1 MYIGYKHKYRIL
13 IARANRRFSS
23 VNMSQ
28 RSRQPRLAFENI
40 VIFFSIILMIA
51 LGLTFY
57 SAIEERTEE
66 YVNYHKN
73 ISTKATLNVGYEISN
88 RINNRRILVKNF
100 IEDNQQ
106 LINQLIGDTENTELY
121 EALDKKISKY
131 FIDYVSFS
139 IADKNAEL
147 MVGHFEHEI
156 GFACRADTKNFVS
169 KGQQTIRVHPNP
181 AAYHF
186 DVLTRFNTNNTDY
199 IFFVSFDTDEIT
211 NLLRV
216 SKPEDHNLLIRFKN
230 KEDLIEITNNG
241 GRNDILNRVDFRM
254 TASEKER
261 VLATYEI
268 PGTVWDVADIH
279 REGLFKEYKKAA
291 IHDSITT
298 YLFFVV
304 MTIVMT
310 IVIIIEIRRKTR
322 IEHSLLLKNNEIET
336 LNTNLA
342 KLSITDSLTGLYNR
356 RYMDT
361 QSRKE
366 WNRAKRT
373 NTTLYASLI
382 DIDKFKQYNDNHGH
396 AAGDQCLKVVGKLL
410 LSFFKRS
417 NEFVAR
423 YGGEEF
429 IVFSACSQNDEFVKR
444 INDIAINI
452 SETDIHTANSK
463 ELLHVTVS
471 AGIASSS
478 DSGIDSLSKLLK
490 AADSALYKAKDTGR
504 NRVIRHV

>member
-1 MYIGYKHKYRIL
+1 MP
-13 IARANRRFSS
+13 
-23 VNMSQ
+23 Q
-28 RSRQPRLAFENI
+28 RSQLPKLSLENI
-40 VIFFSIILMIA
+40 IIFFSIVLIIA
-51 LGLTFY
+51 LGFTFN
-57 SAIEERTEE
+57 SAVEKRSEE
-66 YVNYHKN
+66 YFNYHKN

-106 LINQLIGDTENTELY
+106 VIDQLISDTENDELY
-121 EALDKKISKY
+121 EALDKKIGKY

-147 MVGHFEHEI
+147 LVGQFEHEI
-156 GFACRADTKNFVS
+156 GFACRADTKNFVAM
-169 KGQQTIRVHPNP
+169 GHQTIRVHPNP

-186 DVLTRFNTNNTDY
+186 DILTRFNSNNTDY
-199 IFFVSFDTDEIT
+199 IFFASFGTDEIT

-230 KEDLIEITNNG
+230 KDDLIEITNNG
-241 GRNDILNRVDFRM
+241 GRNDILNRDDFRM
-254 TASEKER
+254 SADEKDR
-261 VLATYEI
+261 MLATYEI

-279 REGLFKEYKKAA
+279 RKGLFKEYKTAA
-291 IHDSITT
+291 LQDSITT
-298 YLFFVV
+298 YLFFII
-304 MTIVMT
+304 MTIVMS
-310 IVIIIEIRRKTR
+310 IFIIIEIRKKSR

-336 LNTNLA
+336 LNADLA
-342 KLSITDSLTGLYNR
+342 ELSITDSLTGLYNR
-356 RYMDT
+356 RHIDIE
-361 QSRKE
+361 SEKE

-373 NTTLYASLI
+373 NTLLHASLI
-382 DIDKFKQYNDNHGH
+382 DIDKFKQYNDTHGH
-396 AAGDQCLKVVGKLL
+396 VAGDQCLIIVGTLL

-429 IVFSACSQNDEFVKR
+429 IVFSTCHSSDEFVKR
-444 INDIAINI
+444 INEIAINI
-452 SETDIHTANSK
+452 SETDIPSANGK
-463 ELLHVTVS
+463 ELRHITVS

-490 AADSALYKAKDTGR
+490 AADSALYKAKDAGR